1 MLLRELLDQPRLKL
15 ALLTGGESG
24 DRPVNRIYVTDL
36 PDPRRYLSGGE
47 VVLTGLMWR
56 REPGDSEAF
65 VAACAAGGVAAIGAG
80 DAVYGSVPPDLIA
93 ACRRHGVPLF
103 EVPVEVS
110 FREIVDQVNQSLWA
124 HRASGLASVLG
135 RQRGLMAAM
144 AAGARLADLLPPMAA
159 DLGVACWVLS
169 PTGRLIAGTGAEPPS
184 AALAR
189 AFLAASRLPAVV
201 TVDGQRYHLVA
212 VPGRP
217 EHRLASWFLACPA
230 EGDAPGPPEA
240 VDELA
245 SLAVLERTQLDEVVR
260 VEHRLAD
267 GLGHLLAT
275 GAEPADLRAALLS
288 CGLAPDAT
296 LVAVVAA
303 LTGLRTPPELGLAVL
318 QEALRTIT
326 DRAVVTPLPGS
337 SGAEVLAILAAPP
350 GVDVAAALRTAV
362 DALAPGLGAGRLS
375 VGVGGPAAGAS
386 ALAGAVEEATHAYR
400 SAAGRTAVVA
410 SSDLASYQLLLAR
423 VPAEARTAFRERL
436 LGPLVEYDRAHD
448 ADLVHT
454 LGDFL
459 DCGGSWTRC
468 AERLHVHVNTLRYRI
483 GRIEALTG
491 RDLAAFAD
499 RVDFYLALHL

>member
-1 MLLRELLDQPRLKL
+1 MLLHELLDQPRLKL
-15 ALLTGGESG
+15 ALLTGDQGA

-36 PDPRRYLSGGE
+36 PDPRRYLAGGE

-65 VAACAAGGVAAIGAG
+65 VAACAAGGVTAIGAG
-80 DAVYGSVPPDLIA
+80 DAVYGSVPPDLVT

-159 DLGVACWVLS
+159 DLGVACWILS
-169 PTGRLIAGTGAEPPS
+169 PAGRLIAGTAPLGAPA

-230 EGDAPGPPEA
+230 EGDTHRPPEA
-240 VDELA
+240 LDELA

-275 GAEPADLRAALLS
+275 GAEPADVRAGLLS

-296 LVAVVAA
+296 LVAVVAD
-303 LTGLRTPPELGLAVL
+303 LTGLRAPPELALAVL
-318 QEALRTIT
+318 QEALRTVT
-326 DRAVVTPLPGS
+326 DRPVVTPLPEAG
-337 SGAEVLAILAAPP
+337 VLALVAAPP
-350 GVDVAAALRTAV
+350 GADIAAALRTAI
-362 DALAPGLGAGRLS
+362 DALAPGLGSGQLAI
-375 VGVGGPAAGAS
+375 GVSGPATGPS
-386 ALAGAVEEATHAYR
+386 TLAGAVEEARHAYR

-423 VPAEARTAFRERL
+423 VPMEARAAFRERL
-436 LGPLVEYDRAHD
+436 LGPLFDYDRAHD
-448 ADLVHT
+448 ADLVRT

-468 AERLHVHVNTLRYRI
+468 AERLHVHVNTLRYRV

-491 RDLAAFAD
+491 RDLTAFAD
-499 RVDFYLALHL
+499 RVDLFLALHLTP

>member
-15 ALLTGGESG
+15 ALLTGAEG
-24 DRPVNRIYVTDL
+24 DDRAVNRIYVTDL
-36 PDPRRYLSGGE
+36 LDPRRYLAGGE

-65 VAACAAGGVAAIGAG
+65 VAACAAGGVTAIGAG
-80 DAVYGSVPPDLIA
+80 DAVYGSVPADLVA

-159 DLGVACWVLS
+159 DLGVACWILS
-169 PTGRLIAGTGAEPPS
+169 PTGRLIAGTTPLGDPA

-189 AFLAASRLPAVV
+189 AFLSASRLPAVV
-201 TVDGQRYHLVA
+201 TVEGQRYHLVA

-230 EGDAPGPPEA
+230 EGDAHGPPEA

-267 GLGHLLAT
+267 VVGRLLAT

-288 CGLAPDAT
+288 CGLPPDAT

-303 LTGLRTPPELGLAVL
+303 LTGLRAPPELALAVL
-318 QEALRTIT
+318 QEALRTVT
-326 DRAVVTPLPGS
+326 DHAVVTPLPGS
-337 SGAEVLAILAAPP
+337 EVLAVVAVPP
-350 GVDVAAALRTAV
+350 GVDVAAALRTAI
-362 DALAPGLGAGRLS
+362 DALAPGLGTGRLS
-375 VGVGGPAAGAS
+375 IGVSGPAGPP
-386 ALAGAVEEATHAYR
+386 ALAGAVEEARHAYR
-400 SAAGRTAVVA
+400 STAGRTAVVA
-410 SSDLASYQLLLAR
+410 SSDLASHQLLLAR
-423 VPAEARTAFRERL
+423 VPMEARAAFRERL

-491 RDLAAFAD
+491 RDLTSFD
-499 RVDFYLALHL
+499 TRVDFFLALHLQP